1 MRLMKV
7 IVVLGASCLMSCPGG
22 SALAECASDRN
33 PGRSSSLCGPLDVVI
48 VPVYIQYTATE
59 GHLLILFYLKHGEFQ
74 LKVGFLGV
82 QEQINSLHYFLLGK

>member
-1 MRLMKV
+1 
-7 IVVLGASCLMSCPGG
+7 MSDELPWGQ
-22 SALAECASDRN
+22 
-33 PGRSSSLCGPLDVVI
+33 RSRRVRERSEPRPELEPVWAFNVAI

-74 LKVGFLGV
+74 LSVLKVGFLGV

>member
-22 SALAECASDRN
+22 SALAERARDRN
-33 PGRSSSLCGPLDVVI
+33 PGRNSSLCGPLDVAI

-74 LKVGFLGV
+74 FKV
-82 QEQINSLHYFLLGK
+82 S